1 MNDINKVLVLS
12 PHTDDGELGAGGTI
26 AKFLEQGIDIYYIA
40 FSGCEASVP
49 TGLPKN
55 TLRKE
60 CMRSMKSLG
69 IAINQINI
77 FDYQVRTLPIYR
89 QEILEQLIV
98 LKNKIH
104 PDLVLV
110 PSSQDVHQD
119 HGVIHAEAIRA
130 FKKETSI
137 WGYEHPWNN
146 LSFSTDILVV
156 IRKQHL
162 EKKLAALKEYK
173 SQVSKSYM
181 NKKNIM
187 ALSQTRGSQIDQDYA
202 EAFELI
208 RLIVT

>member
-1 MNDINKVLVLS
+1 MNGINKVLVLS
-12 PHTDDGELGAGGTI
+12 PHTDDGELGAGSTI
-26 AKFLEQGIDIYYIA
+26 AKFLDEGKDVYYVA

-49 TGLPKN
+49 KGLPKN

-60 CMRSMKSLG
+60 CIRSMKTLG
-69 IAINQINI
+69 IALSKVDI
-77 FDYQVRTLPIYR
+77 FDYQVRTLPLHR

-98 LKNKIH
+98 IKKKIN

-110 PSSQDVHQD
+110 PSSNDVHQD
-119 HGVIHAEAIRA
+119 HGVICAEAIRA
-130 FKKETSI
+130 FKKEASI